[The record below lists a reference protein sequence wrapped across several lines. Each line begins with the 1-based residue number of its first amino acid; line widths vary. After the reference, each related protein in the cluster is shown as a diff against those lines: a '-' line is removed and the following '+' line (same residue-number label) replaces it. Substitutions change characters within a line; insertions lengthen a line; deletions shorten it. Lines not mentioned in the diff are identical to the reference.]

1 MKFNF
6 LLILFFTACV
16 FSFGQEIVYEKTI
29 GKFSEATSFSID
41 PSGNIFVT
49 DAGTNEL
56 IKINNEGKVLV
67 SRGGYGWSPSTF
79 DYPSDVFA
87 QTLRIAVADKNNNRI
102 QFFDKDLTF
111 LSEFTTKERDDDLY
125 SFQYPT
131 ASAFSNQGDLFI
143 LDSDNSRILK
153 YNLSG
158 DYILEIGSFDAGD
171 FTLNNPKTFAVS
183 PDGKLFV
190 LDENKI
196 VLFDQYGT
204 GLNYI
209 DAGFEAENINITFTN
224 LVISGSDKIKYADL
238 SASPVILKE
247 LIPDPDLVNGEII
260 ESLLLKSKIYILT
273 RNNILI
279 YDILKIL
286 E

>member
-1 MKFNF
+1 MKIRY
-6 LLILFFTACV
+6 LILLFFIAYV
-16 FSFGQEIVYEKTI
+16 YSFGQSFVYQKTI
-29 GKFSEATSFSID
+29 GKFSEATSFSIN

-56 IKINNEGKVLV
+56 IKIDKEGKVLV

-87 QTLRIAVADKNNNRI
+87 QTLRISVADKNNNRI

-111 LSEFTTKERDDDLY
+111 LSEFTTKERDDELY

-131 ASAFSNQGDLFI
+131 AAAFSYQGDLFI

-158 DYILEIGSFDAGD
+158 DFILEIGSYDAGD
-171 FTLNNPKTFAVS
+171 FTLNNPLTFAVS

-190 LDENKI
+190 LDDNKI

-204 GLNYI
+204 GLSYI
-209 DAGFEAENINITFTN
+209 KAGFNAENINITFTN
-224 LVISGSDKIKYADL
+224 LVISNSEKIKFADL
-238 SASPVILKE
+238 SSSPVILKE
-247 LIPDPDLVNGEII
+247 FIPDGDLLNGEIVEALLF
-260 ESLLLKSKIYILT
+260 ESNLYILT
-273 RNNILI
+273 GRNILI
-279 YDILKIL
+279 FKKLKNID
-286 E
+286 

>member
-6 LLILFFTACV
+6 LLILFFTASV
-16 FSFGQEIVYEKTI
+16 ISFGQEIVHEKTI
-29 GKFSEATSFSID
+29 GKFSEATSFSIN

-56 IKINNEGKVLV
+56 IKIDKTGKVLV

-79 DYPSDVFA
+79 DHPNDVFA

-111 LSEFTTKERDDDLY
+111 LSEFTTKERDDELY

-158 DYILEIGSFDAGD
+158 DFVLEIGSYDAGD
-171 FTLNNPKTFAVS
+171 FTLNDPKTFAVS
-183 PDGKLFV
+183 PDGKIFV
-190 LDENKI
+190 LDQNKI

-204 GLNYI
+204 GLSNI
-209 DAGFEAENINITFTN
+209 DTGFEAENINITFTN
-224 LVISGSDKIKYADL
+224 LVISGSDNIKYGDL

-247 LIPDPDLVNGEII
+247 FFPDHELIKSKIVEA
-260 ESLLLKSKIYILT
+260 LLFESKIYILT
-273 RNNILI
+273 QKDILI
-279 YDILKIL
+279 FKIINKS